1 MNLKIIKTGDG
12 SDTLYN
18 KEIDETY
25 HSLHGSVTESKHV
38 YINAGLEN
46 FLGKNKKQSIS
57 ILEVGLGTGLNLL
70 LTLKYAKKNNLKI
83 QYHAIEPFPLDNTI
97 LKKLNFNNKLEGFD
111 KKVYEKI
118 HHPKNLEPIDL
129 SNNISFTKSITRL
142 EQISFENE
150 KYDLVFFDAF
160 APSKQPD
167 IWSIENF
174 RIIREAMKKDGIMVT
189 YSSSGKL
196 KKILKELKFK
206 IEKLAGPKGKKEMTR
221 AVK

>member
-1 MNLKIIKTGDG
+1 
-12 SDTLYN
+12 
-18 KEIDETY
+18 
-25 HSLHGSVTESKHV
+25 
-38 YINAGLEN
+38 
-46 FLGKNKKQSIS
+46 
-57 ILEVGLGTGLNLL
+57 
-70 LTLKYAKKNNLKI
+70 
-83 QYHAIEPFPLDNTI
+83 
-97 LKKLNFNNKLEGFD
+97 
-111 KKVYEKI
+111 VYEKI

-174 RIIREAMKKDGIMVT
+174 KIIREAMKKDGIMVT

>member
-174 RIIREAMKKDGIMVT
+174 KIIREAMKKDGIMVT

-206 IEKLAGPKGKKEMTR
+206 IEKLAVPKGKKEMTR

>member
-1 MNLKIIKTGDG
+1 M
-12 SDTLYN
+12 
-18 KEIDETY
+18 
-25 HSLHGSVTESKHV
+25 HGSVTESKHV

-174 RIIREAMKKDGIMVT
+174 KIIREAMKKDGIMVT

>member
-12 SDTLYN
+12 SDSLYN

-174 RIIREAMKKDGIMVT
+174 KIIREAMKKDGIMVT

>member
-174 RIIREAMKKDGIMVT
+174 KIIREAMKKDGIMVT